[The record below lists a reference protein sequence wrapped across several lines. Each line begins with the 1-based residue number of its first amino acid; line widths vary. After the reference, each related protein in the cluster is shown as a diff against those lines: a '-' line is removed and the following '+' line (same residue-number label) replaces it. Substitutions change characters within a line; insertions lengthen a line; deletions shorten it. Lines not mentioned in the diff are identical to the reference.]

1 MNPILD
7 TLVFLVA
14 IRFIGIKRIFQFRP
28 CRTLSNNRHNF
39 ESLIVKSLQTFFLW
53 RCKIKGYFQPVM
65 GKGRNCPVPWI
76 AVAGHVQRENHVGRV
91 PRKIIPLPLVPPISV
106 PVPGPRDSSSSGHER
121 IEVQI
126 LYPSPGPKCR
136 DRRPGTGLPTQK
148 PGRLPFT
155 GFDCF
160 QSLLLYKS

>member
-14 IRFIGIKRIFQFRP
+14 IRFIGINRIFQFWP
-28 CRTLSNNRHNF
+28 CGTLSNNRDNF
-39 ESLIVKSLQTFFLW
+39 ESLIVKSWQTFFCEDVKSKDIFYQW
-53 RCKIKGYFQPVM
+53 WAR
-65 GKGRNCPVPWI
+65 GKCPVPRI
-76 AVAGHVQRENHVGRV
+76 AVPGHVQRENQVGRV
-91 PRKIIPLPLVPPISV
+91 PRKITPVPLVTPISV

-126 LYPSPGPKCR
+126 LFPSPGPKCR
-136 DRRPGTGLPTQK
+136 DRRPGTGLPKQI

-155 GFDCF
+155 GFDRF